1 MRVGESPRIDLVRYL
16 IWIIFSVITL
26 SLKNITATDKGLNII
41 LMIIFFA
48 VGIVFTFLMTRRYL
62 RERRSF
68 SDNPT
73 GFMSSLISNIG
84 LVTLMIILV
93 CALRLM
99 VSYLQ
104 VTGKLPSFQNDDVAS
119 SDQKVFIFNMIANI
133 FIIAIQQQLVQTGFF
148 FNYFFRK
155 STAGNAVIGI
165 VLSGVIGGLI
175 SLPGSLL
182 QFFMM
187 MALGW
192 CYALTY
198 LYTQDEKMAMLV
210 GLISA
215 IVGTILI

>member
-1 MRVGESPRIDLVRYL
+1 MRVGESPRIDLVRYF
-16 IWIIFSVITL
+16 IWIIFSIITL
-26 SLKNITATDKGLNII
+26 SLKNIAATNKGLNII
-41 LMIIFFA
+41 LAIIFFA
-48 VGIVFTFLMTRRYL
+48 VGIVFTFLMTRRYI

-68 SDNPT
+68 SDNPR
-73 GFMSSLISNIG
+73 GFMSSLVSNIG

-99 VSYLQ
+99 ISYLQ
-104 VTGKLPSFQNDDVAS
+104 VTGKLPSFKNDDVAS
-119 SDQKVFIFNMIANI
+119 SDQKVFMFNIIANI
-133 FIIAIQQQLVQTGFF
+133 FIIAVQQQLVQTGFF

-155 STAGNAVIGI
+155 SSSGNAIVGI
-165 VLSGVIGGLI
+165 VLSGVVGGLI

-192 CYALTY
+192 CYALIY

-210 GLISA
+210 GFVSA

>member
-1 MRVGESPRIDLVRYL
+1 MRVGESPGTDLVRYI
-16 IWIIFSVITL
+16 IWIIFAVITL
-26 SLKNITATDKGLNII
+26 SLKNITATDKGLNVI
-41 LMIIFFA
+41 LAVVFFA

-68 SDNPT
+68 SDNPN
-73 GFMSSLISNIG
+73 GFMSSLVSNIG

-93 CALRLM
+93 CALRIM
-99 VSYLQ
+99 ISYLQ
-104 VTGKLPSFQNDDVAS
+104 VTGKLPQFKNDDVMS
-119 SDQKVFIFNMIANI
+119 SDQKVFAFNMIANV
-133 FIIAIQQQLVQTGFF
+133 FIITIQQQLVQTGFF

-155 STAGNAVIGI
+155 STPSNAIIGI
-165 VLSGVIGGLI
+165 VFSGIIGGLI

-198 LYTQDEKMAMLV
+198 LYTQDEKMSMLV
-210 GLISA
+210 AIVSS

>member
-1 MRVGESPRIDLVRYL
+1 MRVGESPGTDLVRYL
-16 IWIIFSVITL
+16 IWIIFSIITL
-26 SLKNITATDKGLNII
+26 SLKNIAATDKGLNVI
-41 LMIIFFA
+41 LAVVFFA
-48 VGIVFTFLMTRRYL
+48 VGIVFLFLMARRYL

-68 SDNPT
+68 SDNPR
-73 GFMSSLISNIG
+73 GFMSSLVSNIG

-99 VSYLQ
+99 ISYLQ
-104 VTGKLPSFQNDDVAS
+104 VTGKLPQFKNDDVVS
-119 SDQKVFIFNMIANI
+119 SDQKVFIFNIIANV
-133 FIIAIQQQLVQTGFF
+133 FIITVQQQLVQTGFF

-155 STAGNAVIGI
+155 STPSNAVIGI
-165 VLSGVIGGLI
+165 IFSGIIAGAL

-210 GLISA
+210 AIVSA

>member
-1 MRVGESPRIDLVRYL
+1 MRVGESPGTDLVRYI
-16 IWIIFSVITL
+16 IWIIFSIITL
-26 SLKNITATDKGLNII
+26 SLKNIAATAKGLNVI
-41 LMIIFFA
+41 LAVIFFA
-48 VGIVFTFLMTRRYL
+48 VGTVLSFLMVRRYL

-68 SDNPT
+68 SDNPS
-73 GFMSSLISNIG
+73 GFMSSLVSNIG
-84 LVTLMIILV
+84 LVALMIILV

-104 VTGKLPSFQNDDVAS
+104 VTGKLPQFKNDDVIS
-119 SDQKVFIFNMIANI
+119 SDQKVFIFNIVANV
-133 FIIAIQQQLVQTGFF
+133 FIITVQQQLVQTGFF

-155 STAGNAVIGI
+155 STASNAIIGI
-165 VLSGVIGGLI
+165 IFSGLIAGII

-210 GLISA
+210 AIVSS
-215 IVGTILI
+215 IVGTVLI